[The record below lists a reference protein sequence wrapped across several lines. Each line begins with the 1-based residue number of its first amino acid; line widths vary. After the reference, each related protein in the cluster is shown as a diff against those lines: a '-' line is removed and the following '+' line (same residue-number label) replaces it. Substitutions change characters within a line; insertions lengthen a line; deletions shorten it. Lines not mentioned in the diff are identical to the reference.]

1 MYNIYMTLGI
11 LLLIFSILFI
21 TLGRFG
27 KISPEPFKNIKQF
40 YAFHTIFFIA
50 GIYALINAQGVDCQI
65 ERYKSNLEK
74 MSFDIAKAS
83 IDCKIIG
90 YDDIDKC
97 PLMWEHNKKKN
108 SYKEELS
115 RLLKEKYGR

>member
-1 MYNIYMTLGI
+1 MYYPFVFLCGCFLFLTLFFGIFLFINKGPFTPKECKFCCAMCI
-11 LLLIFSILFI
+11 LLSIFTFVQTQQI
-21 TLGRFG
+21 
-27 KISPEPFKNIKQF
+27 
-40 YAFHTIFFIA
+40 
-50 GIYALINAQGVDCQI
+50 DCQI

-90 YDDIDKC
+90 YDDIEKC
-97 PLMWEHNKKKN
+97 PLMWEHIKKKN
-108 SYKEELS
+108 TYKEELS

>member
-1 MYNIYMTLGI
+1 MYNIYMTVGI

-21 TLGRFG
+21 ILGMFG
-27 KISPEPFKNIKQF
+27 VITPEPFKTMKQH
-40 YAFHTIFFIA
+40 YAFMSIFLIV
-50 GIYALINAQGVDCQI
+50 GIYALFNAQSVDCQI

-74 MSFDIAKAS
+74 ISFDIAKAS

>member
-1 MYNIYMTLGI
+1 MYYIFMTLGI

-27 KISPEPFKNIKQF
+27 KISPEPFKNIKHF
-40 YAFHTIFFIA
+40 YVFHTIFFIA

>member
-1 MYNIYMTLGI
+1 MYHIFMTVGI
-11 LLLIFSILFI
+11 ALLIVSILFI
-21 TLGRFG
+21 ALGLFG
-27 KISPEPFKNIKQF
+27 KITPEPFSNMKQY
-40 YAFHTIFFIA
+40 YAFMSIFLIA
-50 GIYALINAQGVDCQI
+50 GMVALINAQGVDCQI

-90 YDDIDKC
+90 YDVIDKC